1 MFLSLGVKRHK
12 FFFKLGNP
20 EMTLRTVLCDGKKS
34 VSVYYTDDEY
44 CFPRYGFATDAYASD
59 SSGSLRD
66 S

>member
-1 MFLSLGVKRHK
+1 
-12 FFFKLGNP
+12 
-20 EMTLRTVLCDGKKS
+20 MTLRTVLCDGKKS

-66 S
+66 SWRVKEKEKHMKKVQR